1 MEEGDLTMK
10 KERTLRDR
18 LKEDLKDSE
27 FRKAFDEE
35 EVYASLAIQVAK
47 IRQKEKLTQ
56 QELARRLHTTQQTI
70 SRLEDVDNKS
80 YSLQTLIKL
89 AEALHKK
96 LKVKFV

>member
-1 MEEGDLTMK
+1 MK

-18 LKEDLKDSE
+18 LRKDLKNPE

-35 EVYASLAIQVAK
+35 EIYASLAIQVAK
-47 IRQKEKLTQ
+47 IRQKKKLTQ
-56 QELARRLHTTQQTI
+56 LELARRLHTTQQTI
-70 SRLEDVDNKS
+70 SRLEDVHNKG

-96 LKVKFV
+96 LKVEFV